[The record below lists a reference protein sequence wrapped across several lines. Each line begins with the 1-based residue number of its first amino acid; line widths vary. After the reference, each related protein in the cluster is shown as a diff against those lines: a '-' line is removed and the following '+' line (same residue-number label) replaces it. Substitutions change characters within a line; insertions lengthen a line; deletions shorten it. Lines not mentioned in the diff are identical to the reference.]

1 MTRVLLVGHGKLAS
15 ATAEVARSIV
25 GAQIEM
31 DAFDVDQQRPLE
43 ELEEA
48 LAQWLEDHCAAGEV
62 LLLTDLPGATPHN
75 LAVRAA
81 ADHGTPVVSGFSL
94 GMLLRAL
101 NHADAP
107 PDQLAVAAAEG
118 GRRAV
123 VLEAGR

>member
-1 MTRVLLVGHGKLAS
+1 MTRVLLVGHGCLAS
-15 ATAEVARSIV
+15 ATGDVARSIY
-25 GAQIEM
+25 GEQAELA
-31 DAFDVDQQRPLE
+31 AFDVDQERAIDCLEREFAAWLDAQR
-43 ELEEA
+43 A
-48 LAQWLEDHCAAGEV
+48 DADV

-81 ADHGTPVVSGFSL
+81 QARGIPVVSGFSL

-123 VLEAGR
+123 TLETGR

>member
-1 MTRVLLVGHGKLAS
+1 MTRVLLVGHGQLAS
-15 ATAEVARSIV
+15 ATAEVARGIV
-25 GAQIEM
+25 REPVELA
-31 DAFDVDQQRPLE
+31 AFDVDQQRPID
-43 ELEEA
+43 ELEAA
-48 LAQWLEDHCAAGEV
+48 LAKWLGDQSADREA

-81 ADHGTPVVSGFSL
+81 ADHGIPVVSGFSL

-123 VLEAGR
+123 VLETGR